1 VYRGQDF
8 PVVYAGIE
16 ARIDLELMRKV
27 LVWARRPLSWAD
39 LREKAAD
46 GDRLVA
52 TVVWM
57 LKGDLLRVSAGS
69 SAFGKAP

>member
-1 VYRGQDF
+1 AVYRGQDF

-27 LVWARRPLSWAD
+27 LVLARRPLSWTA
-39 LREKAAD
+39 LREKGA
-46 GDRLVA
+46 GEGRLVA
-52 TVVWM
+52 TVLWM

-69 SAFGKAP
+69 